1 MKRLDSLLAPL
12 IKNLDLEDGARL
24 SRLKKSWHQIF
35 HPPLV
40 SHMYPLNFSEGELLI
55 NVDSP
60 AWMQELHFFRNE
72 IIAKLDSYGVKSIR
86 FRIGRAQALP
96 YSKDLK
102 KPGKEKEFK
111 KLSNEE
117 INYIENIT
125 SKIPEE
131 ELRKKIRTAIE
142 KAVSSGITRI

>member
-24 SRLKKSWHQIF
+24 SRLKKTWHKIF

-40 SHMYPLNFSEGELLI
+40 SHMYPSNFSEEELLI

-72 IIAKLDSYGVKSIR
+72 IIAKLDSYGVKSVR
-86 FRIGRAQALP
+86 FRLGIVQAIT
-96 YSKDLK
+96 YDKNSKQIR
-102 KPGKEKEFK
+102 KEFK
-111 KLSNEE
+111 KLSDEE
-117 INYIENIT
+117 INYIENLT
-125 SKIPEE
+125 CKIPEE
-131 ELRKKIRTAIE
+131 ELREKIRRAI
-142 KAVSSGITRI
+142 KKSVSSGKTRI